1 MRAGGAQARVLE
13 EVWEDDKGESGE
25 RCGLKPQEFAGV
37 GQGGRGDDFAAEKAG
52 DFANAGFA
60 V

>member
-1 MRAGGAQARVLE
+1 MTKARAGRGC
-13 EVWEDDKGESGE
+13 GE
-25 RCGLKPQEFAGV
+25 RGGLKPQEFAGV

-60 V
+60 VYTSD